1 MRSLTHSLV
10 CVLLSALCFAAI
22 ANNLSVD
29 GNSSSVSSYWSVEG
43 HASQLLSQ
51 GDVKADLDSSLI
63 ASLDETQFTTQ
74 LGSSSNFGT
83 SYGAI
88 QLPNSNGKMLSFS
101 VMERSNFSPVLAAKY
116 PEIRAYRGFSVDNP
130 QVKVYL
136 SNAPSGLEATIVDRN
151 THTQTIIRKI
161 SQTDSRYII
170 FSELDH
176 SEHDEHFSCSTPE
189 PTRVTTEP
197 GLKSHGG
204 VNLAGQMSLMTQFSD
219 ESALTTY
226 RLAVA
231 TNGQYSVYNGGSKQS
246 ALSAINAVL
255 TGLNFIF
262 ETDIGIRLELIGN
275 NDEVIYLDSATDPF
289 DDTIDSI
296 TNVVLQSTLDSV
308 IGSANYDIGHLFS
321 GIGGGGNAGA
331 IGAVCNPNYKGSAWS
346 ASTRPRGNSFV
357 NLIAHEMGHQIGAN
371 HTFSFGSEG
380 TGVNVEPASG
390 STIMSYAGTGSD
402 DMAYYA
408 DNYYHKV
415 SIAQS
420 LAYLRSQSC
429 EVSTPIENSVPVVAT
444 LADYTIPVGT
454 PFVLT
459 GSASDADASDTLT
472 YTWEQ
477 TDDGVVPSNVFGPN
491 NIQGASFRSLPPSSG
506 GSTRYMPLLS
516 SVVAGNLTLDNPTIG
531 SSWETLSLEPR
542 EYNFSLTVRDN
553 SDGGGGVAY
562 DDMVVTVVDNDGDPL
577 EVGAFEVTSQG
588 LGNLYFADSP
598 RMVTWNVA
606 GTNEAPISVA
616 TVNITMSTDGGL
628 TYPYQLAENVPN
640 DGSHEVVMPD
650 VATST
655 ARIKVEAVGNIF
667 YAINSQDFSLTRDG
681 FLLTVD
687 QLDYGVCQNNSVDAP
702 IIFESAPS
710 FTDTSVFSAENV
722 PIGLEVNFN
731 PESASENF
739 TPVDVTFSAD
749 ADLPAGIYPID
760 IVATSPQDVQ
770 RLTYNIQNYSP
781 EFEDLYLSAPVDGVL
796 LERLN
801 VTLQW
806 EEQGN
811 AESYILQIASDAE
824 FENILLTKT
833 VVGGSTIVRDL
844 IGNTVHYWRVAPNNF
859 CGSGTPGPAFSFT
872 TPNHRAATDLP
883 LPISE
888 TGANTV
894 TSVLTVSEN
903 LRITDVNVYLEVSH
917 TYVQDLTVTLTSP
930 AGVSVDLL
938 INPCG
943 ASDDI
948 DVVFDDE
955 GAELACSDNAPSVSG
970 IIRPQSGNLSIFNE
984 QSSKGDWTLTLLDGY
999 DIDGGS
1005 IDYLAIEIETDGE
1018 WTNTP
1023 PIALSQV
1030 VETSTQEIELTLE
1043 ALDPER
1049 LPLTFSLVDPP
1060 VNGMLVGPEFS
1071 ASIISSNVT
1080 SGSSRDVALSSDG
1093 NTAFIAD
1100 GTAGIRIFDLT
1111 DRANP
1116 IEVSSL
1122 DTTGG
1127 VARGVALSGDENT
1140 LYLANNLAGLQLIDV
1155 SNTAFPVL
1163 LGRYNTTG
1171 GSLDVVLSVTGDTA
1185 FVADAAGGVT
1195 IVDVSNSENPT
1206 VVSTTSGSTDALD
1219 VAVSSDS
1226 SYLYV
1231 ADGTAGLLVY
1241 DLQDIA
1247 QPSLESTTA
1256 TVGTASGIVLSSD
1269 NSKAYLADDSSGIV
1283 VFDLTNPASPVVD
1296 ATYSTNSS
1304 SLKLDISADDSKL
1317 YVAAT
1322 NQLIIL
1328 DVLVS
1333 SEISALESLTLS
1345 GTVFAVAADSQDR
1358 TAVAA
1363 TGDSGVQFL
1372 SLEKVPYV
1380 AGDVISPQVTLTN
1393 ESGFTDL
1400 DTFSFKVS
1408 DGQLESNVATVEVNF
1423 STQLKSDGVY
1433 TYRQENNQTFSIIG
1447 CTLDCP
1453 QILDIPN
1460 TIDGVAVTK
1469 IANSAFADQQS
1480 ISLTIPDSVIEI
1492 GDFAFVRSNIEKATI
1507 GSKVEAIGASSFA
1520 YNQLKYLSFLGDKPI
1535 VQDDSFLT
1543 NRALDFISYCPDK
1556 LGWPSSI
1563 STGPNSVIPVPGCD
1577 AVNKDSGVLSEVRS
1591 AVLSGDASSITAEDL
1606 NLVIGLK
1613 DVDPANIELYL
1624 GMIELRLVLTFDAV
1638 RLADLQQVIDE
1649 SNSAKASCSDSVY
1662 IVDVSAGIN
1671 PSENSWSLQT
1681 QAGEELY
1688 SGGSLYSQLMCL
1700 ADDRYR
1706 LEMFD
1711 SNLDG
1716 SGNGWDLADFTIS
1729 NESGDLLFSH
1739 SLRAGTS
1746 ALAAVNVGNYPNQ
1759 APIIDGGFDTAIE
1772 QGQTV
1777 TAELV
1782 ASDADDDPIEFRVTS
1797 APQYGELRAYLAGP
1811 GVKGDMFFDFNT
1823 VRDVA
1828 LSSDR
1833 RYAFLA
1839 DTTAGLKV
1847 IDIDNPVNPTLV
1859 STWNNFNVQYYSVAL
1874 SSDDKYAYMASTT
1887 GYGTVIYDVSD
1898 PLRPAVV
1905 SQLYSDGIPLNYA
1918 TSADNQTLYIADYSN
1933 FTIGDLSD
1941 PANPVVTATVAL
1953 DDNAWDIAL
1962 SSDESK
1968 VFLAGGGLMIIFD
1981 VSDPTIPVL
1990 LSSVE
1995 TGDVARGVELSSDN
2009 TTAYL
2014 ANGSSGMQII
2024 DVSDV
2029 TAPVIGESMPS
2040 DDFMFDLVL
2049 SPDGR
2054 TLITSGR
2061 RGNLQMI
2068 DVSDPANPI
2077 EIRNT
2082 LPGRDSW
2089 RLTLSSDGATAYIAD
2104 GSSGFKVLDVG
2115 YTARSLG
2122 TYIESDV
2129 TYVHTANSSINDFF
2143 AVKANDGLD
2152 DSDAAIFRMNF
2163 MADADGD
2170 GIGDEDDNCPNT
2182 ANADQLDTD
2191 GDSQGD
2197 ACDEDDDND
2206 GVPDSSDAFPLDSEE
2221 SVDTDGDGTGNN
2233 ADSDDDGDTV
2243 EDTSDNCPLIANTN
2257 QLDTDGDLTGNV
2269 CDGDDDNDGVVDD
2282 SDAFP
2287 LDNSETVDSDGD
2299 GVGDNSDWA
2308 PNDSSESADSDGDG
2322 VGDNA
2327 DAFPSDATETLDTDG
2342 DGVGDNTDPDIDG
2355 DGVLNED
2362 DPFPNQGQYSV
2373 DTDSDGMPDAW
2384 ELRFDLDPNDPLD
2397 AALDQDGDGITNLEE
2412 FLAGTP
2418 PSGSID
2424 IDGNSQ
2430 YDALTDGLLLLRGMF
2445 GLTDSALVSGAVA
2458 SDAVYSSSSEI
2469 ESRISLLGDL
2479 ADVDGNGEVDALT
2492 DGLLTLRYLFG
2503 LQGSALVS
2511 GVVAPN
2517 ATRTSPA
2524 EIEAHLESLT
2534 PAL

>member
-1 MRSLTHSLV
+1 MRSLTLSLFW
-10 CVLLSALCFAAI
+10 VLLSTPCLTALAD
-22 ANNLSVD
+22 NLSVD

-43 HASQLLSQ
+43 QASQLLSQ

-63 ASLDETQFTTQ
+63 VSLDETQFTTQ

-83 SYGAI
+83 SFGAI

-101 VMERSNFSPVLAAKY
+101 VTERSNFSPVLAAKY
-116 PEIRAYRGFSVDNP
+116 PDIRAYRGFSLDNP

-136 SNAPSGLEATIVDRN
+136 SNAPSGLEATIVDRDA
-151 THTQTIIRKI
+151 HTQTIIRKI
-161 SQTDSRYII
+161 SQTDSRYIV

-189 PTRVTTEP
+189 PTRVKTEP
-197 GLKSHGG
+197 GSKSHGG
-204 VNLAGQMSLMTQFSD
+204 VNLAGEMSLMTQFSD

-246 ALSAINAVL
+246 ALSAINAIL

-262 ETDIGIRLELIGN
+262 ETDIGIRLELVGN
-275 NDEVIYLDSATDPF
+275 NDEVIYLDSTTDPF

-321 GIGGGGNAGA
+321 GTGGGGNAGA
-331 IGAVCNPNYKGSAWS
+331 IGSVCNPNYKGSAWS

-371 HTFSFGSEG
+371 HTFSFSSEG

-402 DMAYYA
+402 DMAFYA

-429 EVSTPIENSVPVVAT
+429 EVSTPIENSVPVLAA
-444 LADYTIPVGT
+444 LADYSIPVGT

-477 TDDGVVPSNVFGPN
+477 TDDGVVPSSVFGPN

-506 GSTRYMPLLS
+506 GSKRYLPLLS

-553 SDGGGGVAY
+553 SVGGGGVAY

-577 EVGAFEVTSQG
+577 QVGAFEVTSQG

-598 RMVTWNVA
+598 RKVTWDVA

-628 TYPYQLAENVPN
+628 TYPYQLADNVPN
-640 DGSHEVVMPD
+640 NGSHEVLMPD

-687 QLDYGVCQNNSVDAP
+687 QLDYGVCQNNSVDAS

-731 PESASENF
+731 PTSVSENN
-739 TPVDVTFSAD
+739 TPVDITFSAD
-749 ADLPAGIYPID
+749 GDLPAGIYPVD
-760 IVATSPQDVQ
+760 IVATSPQNIQ

-781 EFEDLYLSAPVDGVL
+781 EFEDLYLLAPVDGVL

-811 AESYILQIASDAE
+811 ADSYILEIASDAE
-824 FENILLTKT
+824 FENVLVRRT

-844 IGNTVHYWRVAPNNF
+844 IGNTLHYWRVAPNNF
-859 CGSGTPGPAFSFT
+859 CGSGAPGPAYSFT

-883 LPISE
+883 LPIPE

-938 INPCG
+938 TNPCG

-955 GAELACSDNAPSVSG
+955 GAELACSDNTPSVSG
-970 IIRPQSGNLSIFNE
+970 TIRPQSGNLSIFNE

-999 DIDGGS
+999 DLDGGS

-1018 WTNTP
+1018 WSNTP

-1030 VETSTQEIELTLE
+1030 VETSSQEIELTLE

-1049 LPLTFSLVDPP
+1049 LPLTFSLVDLP
-1060 VNGMLVGPEFS
+1060 VNGILVGPEFS
-1071 ASIISSNVT
+1071 ASIISSNIT
-1080 SGSSRDVALSSDG
+1080 SGSSRDVAVSSDG

-1111 DRANP
+1111 NRANP

-1122 DTTGG
+1122 DTTAG

-1140 LYLANNLAGLQLIDV
+1140 LYLANNLAGLQLVDV
-1155 SNTAFPVL
+1155 SNTASPAL

-1171 GSLDVVLSVTGDTA
+1171 GSLDVVLSESGDTA
-1185 FVADAAGGVT
+1185 FVADSAGGVT
-1195 IVDVSNSENPT
+1195 IVDVSNFENPT
-1206 VVSTTSGSTDALD
+1206 VVSTTSGSTNALD

-1241 DLQDIA
+1241 DIQNIA
-1247 QPSLESTTA
+1247 EPSLVSTTA
-1256 TVGTASGIVLSSD
+1256 TDGTASGIVLSSD
-1269 NSKAYLADDSSGIV
+1269 NSKAYLADNSSGIV
-1283 VFDLTNPASPVVD
+1283 VFDLANPTSPAVD
-1296 ATYSTNSS
+1296 TTYSTNSS
-1304 SLKLDISADDSKL
+1304 SLKLDISADNSKL

-1328 DVLVS
+1328 DVLDS
-1333 SEISALESLTLS
+1333 SEISVLESLNLS
-1345 GTVFAVAADSQDR
+1345 GTVFAVAADSQDQ
-1358 TAVAA
+1358 TVVAA
-1363 TGDSGVQFL
+1363 TGDSGVQVL
-1372 SLEKVPYV
+1372 ALEKVPYG

-1393 ESGFTDL
+1393 ESGFNDL

-1433 TYRQENNQTFSIIG
+1433 TYRQESNQAFSIIG

-1453 QILDIPN
+1453 QSLDIPS

-1480 ISLTIPDSVIEI
+1480 TSLTIPDSVIEI
-1492 GDFAFVRSNIEKATI
+1492 GDYAFVRSNIEKATI
-1507 GSKVEAIGASSFA
+1507 GSSVGAIGSSSFA
-1520 YNQLKYLSFLGDKPI
+1520 YNQLKFVSFLGDKPTM
-1535 VQDDSFLT
+1535 QDDSFLT
-1543 NRALDFISYCPDK
+1543 NRALDFISYCPGK

-1563 STGPNSVIPVPGCD
+1563 STGPTSVIPVPGCD
-1577 AVNKDSGVLSEVRS
+1577 AVNKDSGVLSEIRS
-1591 AVLSGDASSITAEDL
+1591 AVLSGDASSISAEDL
-1606 NLVIGLK
+1606 NLVIGLEN
-1613 DVDPANIELYL
+1613 VDSANIELYL
-1624 GMIELRLVLTFDAV
+1624 GMIELRLALTFDAV
-1638 RLADLQQVIDE
+1638 RLADLQQIIDE
-1649 SNSAKASCSDSVY
+1649 SNSAKASCSHSVY
-1662 IVDVSAGIN
+1662 IVDVSAGLYPI
-1671 PSENSWSLQT
+1671 ENTWSLQT
-1681 QAGEELY
+1681 QVGEELY
-1688 SGGSLYSQLMCL
+1688 SGGSLYSELMCL
-1700 ADDRYR
+1700 VDDRYR

-1711 SNLDG
+1711 SNLG
-1716 SGNGWDLADFTIS
+1716 GTGNGWDFADFTIS
-1729 NESGDLLFSH
+1729 NESGDLLFNH

-1746 ALAAVNVGNYPNQ
+1746 GLASVNVGNYPNQ
-1759 APIIDGGFDTAIE
+1759 VPIIDGGFDTAME
-1772 QGQTV
+1772 RGQVV
-1777 TAELV
+1777 TAQLV
-1782 ASDADDDPIEFRVTS
+1782 ASDADDDPIEFRIS
-1797 APQYGELRAYLAGP
+1797 AAPEYGELRAYIAGS
-1811 GVKGDMFFDFNT
+1811 GVIGEMFFDGGNGNLGI
-1823 VRDVA
+1823 A
-1828 LSSDR
+1828 LTSDGQHVV
-1833 RYAFLA
+1833 LA
-1839 DTTAGLKV
+1839 DYDTGLKI
-1847 IDIDNPVNPTLV
+1847 IDISNPAKPTLV
-1859 STWNNFNVQYYSVAL
+1859 GSFLFSGRLYGVTL
-1874 SSDDKYAYMASTT
+1874 SSDDQYAYVASDR
-1887 GYGTVIYDVSD
+1887 YATVVFDISNLTNPVF
-1898 PLRPAVV
+1898 V
-1905 SQLYSDGIPLNYA
+1905 SQLFTDGSPASIVA
-1918 TSADNQTLYIADYSN
+1918 SADDQTIYIADYSH

-1941 PANPVVTATVAL
+1941 PANPVVAASVAL

-1968 VFLAGGGLMIIFD
+1968 VFLASGGLMTIFD
-1981 VSDPTIPVL
+1981 VSNPTIPVL

-1995 TGDVARGVELSSDN
+1995 TGDIARGVELSSDN

-2014 ANGSSGMQII
+2014 ANGSSGMQIV

-2029 TAPVIGESMPS
+2029 TAPVLGESIPS

-2049 SPDGR
+2049 SPDGG
-2054 TLITSGR
+2054 TLTTLGR

-2068 DVSDPANPI
+2068 NVSDPTNPI
-2077 EIRNT
+2077 EIRTT

-2089 RLTLSSDGATAYIAD
+2089 RLTLSGDGETAYVAD
-2104 GSSGFKVLDVG
+2104 GYSGFKAIDIG

-2122 TYIESDV
+2122 TYVESDV

-2182 ANADQLDTD
+2182 ANVDQLDTD

-2206 GVPDSSDAFPLDSEE
+2206 GVPDSSDAFPVDSGE

-2243 EDTSDNCPLIANTN
+2243 EDTLDNCPLIANTN
-2257 QLDTDGDLTGNV
+2257 QLDTDGDLTGNL
-2269 CDGDDDNDGVVDD
+2269 CDGDDDNDGVADD

-2327 DAFPSDATETLDTDG
+2327 DAFPSDATETLDTDS

-2355 DGVLNED
+2355 DGVLNEN

-2384 ELRFDLDPNDPLD
+2384 EIRFDLDPNDPLD

-2424 IDGNSQ
+2424 IDGNSR

-2445 GLTDSALVSGAVA
+2445 GLTDSALVAGAVA

-2469 ESRISLLGDL
+2469 ESRISLLSDL

-2517 ATRTSPA
+2517 ATRTSAA
-2524 EIEAHLESLT
+2524 EIEAHLEGLT
-2534 PAL
+2534 PTL

>member
-1 MRSLTHSLV
+1 
-10 CVLLSALCFAAI
+10 
-22 ANNLSVD
+22 
-29 GNSSSVSSYWSVEG
+29 
-43 HASQLLSQ
+43 
-51 GDVKADLDSSLI
+51 
-63 ASLDETQFTTQ
+63 
-74 LGSSSNFGT
+74 
-83 SYGAI
+83 
-88 QLPNSNGKMLSFS
+88 
-101 VMERSNFSPVLAAKY
+101 
-116 PEIRAYRGFSVDNP
+116 
-130 QVKVYL
+130 
-136 SNAPSGLEATIVDRN
+136 
-151 THTQTIIRKI
+151 
-161 SQTDSRYII
+161 
-170 FSELDH
+170 
-176 SEHDEHFSCSTPE
+176 
-189 PTRVTTEP
+189 
-197 GLKSHGG
+197 
-204 VNLAGQMSLMTQFSD
+204 
-219 ESALTTY
+219 
-226 RLAVA
+226 
-231 TNGQYSVYNGGSKQS
+231 
-246 ALSAINAVL
+246 
-255 TGLNFIF
+255 
-262 ETDIGIRLELIGN
+262 
-275 NDEVIYLDSATDPF
+275 
-289 DDTIDSI
+289 
-296 TNVVLQSTLDSV
+296 
-308 IGSANYDIGHLFS
+308 
-321 GIGGGGNAGA
+321 
-331 IGAVCNPNYKGSAWS
+331 
-346 ASTRPRGNSFV
+346 
-357 NLIAHEMGHQIGAN
+357 
-371 HTFSFGSEG
+371 
-380 TGVNVEPASG
+380 
-390 STIMSYAGTGSD
+390 
-402 DMAYYA
+402 
-408 DNYYHKV
+408 
-415 SIAQS
+415 
-420 LAYLRSQSC
+420 
-429 EVSTPIENSVPVVAT
+429 
-444 LADYTIPVGT
+444 
-454 PFVLT
+454 
-459 GSASDADASDTLT
+459 
-472 YTWEQ
+472 
-477 TDDGVVPSNVFGPN
+477 
-491 NIQGASFRSLPPSSG
+491 
-506 GSTRYMPLLS
+506 
-516 SVVAGNLTLDNPTIG
+516 
-531 SSWETLSLEPR
+531 
-542 EYNFSLTVRDN
+542 
-553 SDGGGGVAY
+553 
-562 DDMVVTVVDNDGDPL
+562 
-577 EVGAFEVTSQG
+577 
-588 LGNLYFADSP
+588 
-598 RMVTWNVA
+598 
-606 GTNEAPISVA
+606 
-616 TVNITMSTDGGL
+616 
-628 TYPYQLAENVPN
+628 
-640 DGSHEVVMPD
+640 
-650 VATST
+650 
-655 ARIKVEAVGNIF
+655 
-667 YAINSQDFSLTRDG
+667 
-681 FLLTVD
+681 
-687 QLDYGVCQNNSVDAP
+687 
-702 IIFESAPS
+702 
-710 FTDTSVFSAENV
+710 
-722 PIGLEVNFN
+722 
-731 PESASENF
+731 
-739 TPVDVTFSAD
+739 
-749 ADLPAGIYPID
+749 
-760 IVATSPQDVQ
+760 
-770 RLTYNIQNYSP
+770 
-781 EFEDLYLSAPVDGVL
+781 
-796 LERLN
+796 
-801 VTLQW
+801 
-806 EEQGN
+806 
-811 AESYILQIASDAE
+811 
-824 FENILLTKT
+824 
-833 VVGGSTIVRDL
+833 
-844 IGNTVHYWRVAPNNF
+844 
-859 CGSGTPGPAFSFT
+859 
-872 TPNHRAATDLP
+872 
-883 LPISE
+883 
-888 TGANTV
+888 
-894 TSVLTVSEN
+894 
-903 LRITDVNVYLEVSH
+903 
-917 TYVQDLTVTLTSP
+917 
-930 AGVSVDLL
+930 
-938 INPCG
+938 
-943 ASDDI
+943 
-948 DVVFDDE
+948 
-955 GAELACSDNAPSVSG
+955 
-970 IIRPQSGNLSIFNE
+970 
-984 QSSKGDWTLTLLDGY
+984 
-999 DIDGGS
+999 
-1005 IDYLAIEIETDGE
+1005 
-1018 WTNTP
+1018 
-1023 PIALSQV
+1023 
-1030 VETSTQEIELTLE
+1030 
-1043 ALDPER
+1043 
-1049 LPLTFSLVDPP
+1049 
-1060 VNGMLVGPEFS
+1060 MLVGPEFS

-1241 DLQDIA
+1241 DIQDIA
-1247 QPSLESTTA
+1247 EPSLESTTA
-1256 TVGTASGIVLSSD
+1256 TDGTASGIVLSSD
-1269 NSKAYLADDSSGIV
+1269 NSKAYLADDSSGIM

-1328 DVLVS
+1328 DVLDS
-1333 SEISALESLTLS
+1333 SEIIALESLTLS

-1372 SLEKVPYV
+1372 ALEKVPYG

-1433 TYRQENNQTFSIIG
+1433 TYRQEHNQTFSIIG

-1591 AVLSGDASSITAEDL
+1591 AVLSGDASSISAEDL
-1606 NLVIGLK
+1606 SLVIGLEN
-1613 DVDPANIELYL
+1613 VDSANIELYL
-1624 GMIELRLVLTFDAV
+1624 GMIELRLALTFDAV
-1638 RLADLQQVIDE
+1638 RLVDLQQVIDE
-1649 SNSAKASCSDSVY
+1649 ANIAKESCSHSVY
-1662 IVDVSAGIN
+1662 IVDVSAGIY
-1671 PSENSWSLQT
+1671 PIENSWSLQT

-1688 SGGSLYSQLMCL
+1688 SGGSLYSELMCL

-1711 SNLDG
+1711 SNLEG
-1716 SGNGWDLADFTIS
+1716 SGNGWDFADFIIS

-1746 ALAAVNVGNYPNQ
+1746 GLAAVNVGNYPNQ
-1759 APIIDGGFDTAIE
+1759 APIVDDGFDTAME
-1772 QGQTV
+1772 QGQVV
-1777 TAELV
+1777 TAELA

-1797 APQYGELRAYLAGP
+1797 APVYGELRAYLAGS
-1811 GVKGDMFFDFNT
+1811 GVIGEMFFDEDDET
-1823 VRDVA
+1823 IGIAVT
-1828 LSSDR
+1828 SDG
-1833 RYAFLA
+1833 RYAVLA
-1839 DTTAGLKV
+1839 DYNTGLKI
-1847 IDIDNPVNPTLV
+1847 IDISNPTKPSLIGSFRFSGRLYGV
-1859 STWNNFNVQYYSVAL
+1859 TL
-1874 SSDDKYAYMASTT
+1874 SSDDQYAFVASDR
-1887 GYGTVIYDVSD
+1887 YATVVFDISNLTNPVY
-1898 PLRPAVV
+1898 V
-1905 SQLYSDGIPLNYA
+1905 SQLISDGSPLSIV
-1918 TSADNQTLYIADYSN
+1918 TSTDDQTLYIAAYSH

-1941 PANPVVTATVAL
+1941 PANPVVAASVAL

-1968 VFLAGGGLMIIFD
+1968 VFLASGGLMTIFD
-1981 VSDPTIPVL
+1981 VSNPTIPVL

-1995 TGDVARGVELSSDN
+1995 TGDIARGVELSSDN

-2014 ANGSSGMQII
+2014 ANGSSGMQIV

-2029 TAPVIGESMPS
+2029 TAPVIGESIPS
-2040 DDFMFDLVL
+2040 DDFMFDLEL
-2049 SPDGR
+2049 SPDGQ
-2054 TLITSGR
+2054 TLTTSGR

-2068 DVSDPANPI
+2068 NVSDPTNPI
-2077 EIRNT
+2077 EIRST

-2089 RLTLSSDGATAYIAD
+2089 RLTLSSDGATAYVAD
-2104 GSSGFKVLDVG
+2104 GYSGFKAIDIG
-2115 YTARSLG
+2115 YTARSLD

-2170 GIGDEDDNCPNT
+2170 GVGDEDDNCPNT

-2197 ACDEDDDND
+2197 VCDEDDDND
-2206 GVPDSSDAFPLDSEE
+2206 EVPDSSDAFPLDSEE

-2424 IDGNSQ
+2424 IDGNSR

-2517 ATRTSPA
+2517 ATRTSAA